1 MRETKS
7 SVEVETA
14 DSGREALHSA
24 ENDASKVDRFWSPA
38 RRKLLALVLGIKAAT
53 FVLAL
58 GAITFFPAFNQRE
71 YTNDIHWPREGPPT
85 LATHFATWDGAHYL
99 FLSEEGY
106 QRGSASCAF
115 YPLWPYLIRA
125 GSWLTFGNH
134 FIAGIL
140 LANVL
145 SLAAVL
151 VFHYFVERHH
161 GRSTAN
167 GSAALLLVYPGA
179 IFFSFIYTESLFLL
193 LVVLFFLCLF
203 QERYVWVAVIGFFL
217 PLTKAVGVFCIFP
230 LLLQLWLQR
239 ARWRAYLA
247 YYGPLLGYAAY
258 FGIMYG
264 TTGNALEGFEA
275 QRFYPNQPSIANIFD
290 VPGFLAHLFMPLRL
304 HGMLDSALDRGL
316 FLLLLACLYPIW
328 KLNKVY
334 FVYACFIGLVPAA
347 SSWFLSY
354 TRNVMMC
361 FPLFIV
367 LAHLLDR
374 KDPGFLLWYV
384 VALSGA
390 FQIWFLLRHI
400 NFVWTA

>member
-1 MRETKS
+1 M
-7 SVEVETA
+7 
-14 DSGREALHSA
+14 
-24 ENDASKVDRFWSPA
+24 
-38 RRKLLALVLGIKAAT
+38 
-53 FVLAL
+53 
-58 GAITFFPAFNQRE
+58 
-71 YTNDIHWPREGPPT
+71 
-85 LATHFATWDGAHYL
+85 L
-99 FLSEEGY
+99 FRSSEEGY

-125 GSWLTFGNH
+125 SSWLTLGDH

-167 GSAALLLVYPGA
+167 GAAALLLAYPGA

-203 QERYVWVAVIGFFL
+203 QERYVWVGVIGFFL

-230 LLLQLWLQR
+230 LLLQLWLKR
-239 ARWRAYLA
+239 ERWRAYLA

-275 QRFYPNQPSIANIFD
+275 QRFYPNQPSIANLFD

-304 HGMLDSALDRGL
+304 HGMLDSALDQ
-316 FLLLLACLYPIW
+316 
-328 KLNKVY
+328 
-334 FVYACFIGLVPAA
+334 IGRA
-347 SSWFLSY
+347 SC
-354 TRNVMMC
+354 RERV
-361 FPLFIV
+361 
-367 LAHLLDR
+367 
-374 KDPGFLLWYV
+374 
-384 VALSGA
+384 
-390 FQIWFLLRHI
+390 
-400 NFVWTA
+400 

>member
-1 MRETKS
+1 MRR
-7 SVEVETA
+7 SVEAAVA
-14 DSGREALHSA
+14 GSSIAPQGSA
-24 ENDASKVDRFWSPA
+24 EKDTFGNVPFWSPT
-38 RRKLLALVLGIKAAT
+38 RRKLLLAVLGIKAAT
-53 FVLAL
+53 FLIAL

-71 YTNDIHWPREGPPT
+71 YHNDIHWPREGPPT
-85 LATHFATWDGAHYL
+85 LATYFATWDGAHYL

-106 QRGSASCAF
+106 QKGTASCAF

-125 GSWLTFGNH
+125 CSWLTIGNH
-134 FIAGIL
+134 FVAGLL
-140 LANVL
+140 LANLL
-145 SLAAVL
+145 SLAAIL
-151 VFHYFVERHH
+151 VFHYFVAQHH
-161 GRSTAN
+161 GLATAN
-167 GSAALLLVYPGA
+167 ASVVLMLAYPGA

-193 LVVLFFLCLF
+193 LVTLFFLCLF
-203 QERYVWVAVIGFFL
+203 AERYGWVTVIGFLL

-230 LLLQLWLQR
+230 LLVHLWLQQ
-239 ARWRAYLA
+239 ARWKEYLA
-247 YYGPLLGYAAY
+247 YYGPILGYATY
-258 FGIMYG
+258 FGILYS
-264 TTGNALEGFEA
+264 TTGNAVEGFEA
-275 QRFYPNQPSIANIFD
+275 QRFYPNQPSIAHIFD
-290 VPGFLAHLFMPLRL
+290 PLGFLAHLFMPLRL

-316 FLLLLACLYPIW
+316 FLLLVACLYPIW

-361 FPLFIV
+361 FPLFLV
-367 LAHLLDR
+367 LARFLERRDN
-374 KDPGFLLWYV
+374 GFLLWYV

>member
-14 DSGREALHSA
+14 DSGREAPPSA
-24 ENDASKVDRFWSPA
+24 ENAASKVDRFWSPV
-38 RRKLLALVLGIKAAT
+38 RRKLLGLVLGIKAAT
-53 FVLAL
+53 FLLAL

-125 GSWLTFGNH
+125 CSWLTFGNH

-167 GSAALLLVYPGA
+167 GSAALLLAYPGA

-203 QERYVWVAVIGFFL
+203 QERYVWVAVMGFLL

-230 LLLQLWLQR
+230 LLLQLWLKR
-239 ARWRAYLA
+239 ERWRAYLA

-258 FGIMYG
+258 FGFMYYA
-264 TTGNALEGFEA
+264 TGNAFEGFEA
-275 QRFYPNQPSIANIFD
+275 QRSYPNSPSIRNMFNVAGFANAFVNIHTLD
-290 VPGFLAHLFMPLRL
+290 
-304 HGMLDSALDRGL
+304 GMLDSALDRGFFVL
-316 FLLLLACLYPIW
+316 FLALLPAVW
-328 KLNKVY
+328 KVNRTWFWYTLPTGLIPALTSY
-334 FVYACFIGLVPAA
+334 FM
-347 SSWFLSY
+347 SY
-354 TRNVMMC
+354 RRYIIIL
-361 FPLFIV
+361 FPVFIV
-367 LAHLLDR
+367 LAQLLAKGPR
-374 KDPGFLLWYV
+374 WMFWYYV
-384 VALSGA
+384 V
-390 FQIWFLLRHI
+390 LLAAMQAWAVTRFV
-400 NFVWTA
+400 NFNWAG